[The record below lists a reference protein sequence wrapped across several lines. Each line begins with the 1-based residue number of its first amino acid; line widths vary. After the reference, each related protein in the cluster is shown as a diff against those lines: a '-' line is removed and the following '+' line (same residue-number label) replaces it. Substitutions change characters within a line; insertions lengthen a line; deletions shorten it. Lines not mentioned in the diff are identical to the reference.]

1 MFKHEQDK
9 LCVAEFRRLETLIE
23 AHAAEVKKLKAE
35 SEALSDDLAAIEQ
48 KLDEVLKAQ
57 DHAIRSIPD
66 EKAKPEEMSVM
77 PGHVSWSQRKRA
89 REQAT
94 RSPNFID
101 KVKKGAAT
109 TEPKP
114 TEEAKNE

>member
-35 SEALSDDLAAIEQ
+35 SKDLSDDLAAIEQ

-57 DHAIRSIPD
+57 DASARSIPS
-66 EKAKPEEMSVM
+66 EKPAPEAPNVM
-77 PGHVSWSQRKRA
+77 PGHIPWSQRKRA
-89 REQAT
+89 REQAS

-101 KVKKGAAT
+101 KVKKGAAA
-109 TEPKP
+109 TEKP
-114 TEEAKNE
+114 EEVQHE